1 MPTPEKR
8 VQNPVLK
15 YLKKLKE
22 EGHPIVYERRQALA
36 CSKTGMPDVWV
47 LYNGVHIEIE
57 CKKPVGGELRTMQEK
72 QRDLLIKAGAV
83 YICPHSKEE
92 VVELFNE
99 IIIQTNKSML

>member
-8 VQNPVLK
+8 VQNAILN

-22 EGHPIVYERRQALA
+22 EGHPIVYERRQALGS
-36 CSKTGMPDVWV
+36 SKMGMPDIWV

-57 CKKPVGGELRTMQEK
+57 CKKPVDGELRTMQEK

-92 VVELFNE
+92 VVELFNNL
-99 IIIQTNKSML
+99 IIHNV